1 VFVDYGSGAKQPFN
15 LGHPVTKELQQVLFL
30 FPGSV
35 SGLNSSSLKFTE
47 LVSTSENTGTIR
59 YDQILEPSFM
69 GPPRMN
75 PEMPFLERPSNEKY
89 VLAAQIQ
96 GKLKTENLQM
106 YDQQAETQDQ
116 QAAEAEKKD
125 EPAAGEKK
133 DAAKA
138 DVAPG
143 SAGGSPDEKADPKAE
158 AKSPADETKDAKAES
173 KADAKAA
180 PPAPPKEPE
189 INVVVVGDIDC
200 LYGAFFSLRARG
212 DDPDAEFEFNF
223 DNVPFVLNVLD
234 VLAGDERFVDIRTR
248 RPAHRTLSEVNEQ
261 TAKAKDE
268 AEKAQREFV
277 KNYEDERAKA
287 QKAFDEKI
295 ADIRKREGLNQ
306 QQAMIEVLMAQ
317 QVGQRE
323 LDITLGRLKDARDK
337 SIKKTESELTREVR
351 NVQDRYKL
359 WAVLLPP
366 IPPLIVAFV
375 VFFNRRAS
383 EREGVSKARL
393 R

>member
-1 VFVDYGSGAKQPFN
+1 
-15 LGHPVTKELQQVLFL
+15 
-30 FPGSV
+30 
-35 SGLNSSSLKFTE
+35 
-47 LVSTSENTGTIR
+47 
-59 YDQILEPSFM
+59 M

-96 GKLKTENLQM
+96 GKLKTENLPM
-106 YDQQAETQDQ
+106 YDQQAEAQP
-116 QAAEAEKKD
+116 ASEAEQKDQPAEQTD
-125 EPAAGEKK
+125 EPAAPEKK

-158 AKSPADETKDAKAES
+158 PNAEAKSPAGETKDAKAETTGP
-173 KADAKAA
+173 DAKAPA
-180 PPAPPKEPE
+180 PAPPKEPE

-234 VLAGDERFVDIRTR
+234 VLAGDERFVHIRTR
-248 RPAHRTLSEVNEQ
+248 RPAHRTLTEVNEQ
-261 TAKAKDE
+261 TAKAKDQ

-323 LDITLGRLKDARDK
+323 LDITLGRIKDARDK
-337 SIKKTESELTREVR
+337 SIKKTESELTREIR